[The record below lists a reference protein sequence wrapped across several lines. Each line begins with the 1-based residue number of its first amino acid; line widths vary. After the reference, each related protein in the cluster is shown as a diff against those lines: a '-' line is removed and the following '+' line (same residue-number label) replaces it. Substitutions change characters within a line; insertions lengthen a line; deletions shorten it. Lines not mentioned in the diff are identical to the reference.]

1 MKYGINKD
9 GKESKPEDEMKKR
22 PKDRWFLPLVA
33 VQFFLVLLFVLYGCS
48 TTQDRSNHEESYEK
62 VPFSEIIRAPKQY
75 RGKVVRLGG
84 VIIDVVNEEKGST
97 IEIVEQPLNWRGRP
111 KVGDV
116 PGGRFL
122 VVSEK
127 FLDKAIY
134 QPKREVTVVG
144 EIIDKKV
151 GQIGE
156 ATYTYPVLSLR
167 DIRLWKSS
175 GYSGGSNLRIGV
187 GVSGGSGGGAGGVG
201 VGASF

>member
-1 MKYGINKD
+1 
-9 GKESKPEDEMKKR
+9 MKKR
-22 PKDRWFLPLVA
+22 PKDRWLLPLVA
-33 VQFFLVLLFVLYGCS
+33 VQFFLALLFVFYGCS

-62 VPFSEIIRAPKQY
+62 VPFSEIIRAPEQY

-122 VVSEK
+122 AVSEK

-144 EIIDKKV
+144 EIVDKKI

-156 ATYTYPVLSLR
+156 ATYTYPVLGKAAAIPADPTCALALASA
-167 DIRLWKSS
+167 
-175 GYSGGSNLRIGV
+175 GV
-187 GVSGGSGGGAGGVG
+187 VAV
-201 VGASF
+201 VLVA